1 MGLRIGIDCDGVLRD
16 LIPCITDSIKE
27 THPQHTDKILEPN
40 SWNWEDWLP
49 FWTEDETEKYVF
61 EDNYLDFFGPECPP
75 IKEAVEDWNK
85 LRKWADENNHEL
97 ILVSAQRP
105 HCEEPT
111 TDWLQRWG
119 FVGWDEMHYTK
130 HKWSID
136 VDFLIDD
143 SPEKIEQFNDR
154 SVNHGRAIC
163 MKQSWN
169 KECQKSTMSIDRL
182 SDIMTRVFG

>member
-1 MGLRIGIDCDGVLRD
+1 MRIGIDCDGVLRD
-16 LIPCITDSIKE
+16 FIPALIDSIKE
-27 THPQHTDKILEPN
+27 THPEHADKIKPVHA
-40 SWNWEDWLP
+40 WEWESWLP
-49 FWTEDETEKYVF
+49 FWTDEETEKYVF
-61 EDNYLDFFGPECPP
+61 EDNYLDFFGVEANP
-75 IKEAVEDWNK
+75 IQSSVEDWPK
-85 LRKWADENNHEL
+85 LVQWAKENDHEL

-143 SPEKIEQFNDR
+143 SPEKLEQFADR
-154 SVNHGRAIC
+154 SVNYGSAIC
-163 MKQSWN
+163 YKQSWN
-169 KECQKSTMSIDRL
+169 QHCQDKGMSINRL
-182 SDIMTRVFG
+182 SDIIGKVFG